1 MSMFHAPC
9 VHVLLDVICSQMTA
23 QRVADDCA
31 KARDADRAHGGCEQN
46 TALETL
52 VEVETS
58 QAPRPDVV
66 FWSWWSR
73 SEAHDA
79 NVGGYTSE
87 ERACAEHCHR
97 LNIPIVFVGEAA
109 GGITGGL
116 QYWKGAPWTTVHAR
130 GLYADEEEPFVDV
143 SRWRGFNDCTWVQ
156 ERSAR

>member
-31 KARDADRAHGGCEQN
+31 KARDADRAHGGCEQM

-116 QYWKGAPWTTVHAR
+116 SLIHI
-130 GLYADEEEPFVDV
+130 
-143 SRWRGFNDCTWVQ
+143 
-156 ERSAR
+156 

>member
-1 MSMFHAPC
+1 
-9 VHVLLDVICSQMTA
+9 MTA

-31 KARDADRAHGGCEQN
+31 KARDADRAHGGCEQM

-130 GLYADEEEPFVDV
+130 GLYADADEPLVDV
-143 SRWRGFNDCTWVQ
+143 SRWRGFDDCTWVQ

>member
-1 MSMFHAPC
+1 MARH
-9 VHVLLDVICSQMTA
+9 VRVLLDVICSQMTA

-31 KARDADRAHGGCEQN
+31 KARDDDRAHGGCEQM

-52 VEVETS
+52 VAVEAS

-156 ERSAR
+156 ERNAR